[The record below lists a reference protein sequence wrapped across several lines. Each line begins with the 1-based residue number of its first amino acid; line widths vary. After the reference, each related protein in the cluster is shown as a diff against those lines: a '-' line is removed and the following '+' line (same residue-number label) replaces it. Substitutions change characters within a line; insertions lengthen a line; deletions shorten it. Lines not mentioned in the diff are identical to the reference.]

1 MTPQSWTGRASQPA
15 PAAAADRLETPVAP
29 VPFWGSVQRSYESEW
44 ETNRRNARYERTT
57 SELWARHRDAERRA
71 GRRLPLSRALSGISP
86 GSEEQS
92 FLDRWLFDPEQIN
105 AAIMGR
111 RLLEEDAY
119 EAMLAEERSRAPEA
133 WSGFE
138 TREQLNTRLD
148 TDFRQTRD
156 RANEAS
162 ASGLEGG
169 LGGFVGTVGAV
180 MSDPANLG
188 VAVATGGAG
197 AGRSLLTRMAAQGG
211 VGAGQ
216 EALEIGGR
224 GMDAERYGGPEYTAG
239 QAALDVTLGGLGGA
253 AFEGLGSGAAA
264 VWRSTARALERSPEP
279 SARGMAAQ
287 IERLLDDEAAIGR
300 DAPDF
305 DGARGALA
313 RGDLPPQS
321 PPARDLSELFTGEVS
336 GSVRQMQPGSAT
348 PRNPMQPGSD
358 AGSRAAPGV
367 TAETEYHGRPIFS
380 GRFDPLTIEADPGRF
395 QYKADGDAEGVT
407 GRLRGVERWDATASG
422 KAIIWEDETGRLIV
436 ADGHQRRG
444 LARRL
449 AEQGWEDA
457 QLDGYLFRA
466 ADGWTAGDVRVV
478 AALKNIREGSGAV
491 LDAAKVFK
499 DAPAALRDRS
509 LPVTGEFIQQARQLA
524 ELSDD
529 AFRAVINGVIP
540 ERFGAVIGEQAGGR
554 PELHADLVEL
564 LRRGEPKSAE
574 GARALVQ
581 EGLLDDFL
589 KAEGRQMDLFGGLP
603 RESTVIARGRIR
615 EAVLGS
621 LRKDEKLNAALVR
634 NAEAIE
640 AGGNVL
646 ARSENEAR
654 LAVDRAV
661 DRAASELVSRLALRS
676 GEMGEAFSN
685 AAAAVT
691 KGETTPAAAA
701 KGLVQRIRAAVA
713 AGERLDEV
721 RAEVINPAPPSAAAL
736 REVEAF
742 DAPGGAGQRDQIQPK
757 PEDAEL
763 EGDDTLGLFDDM
775 PTIVPEER
783 ALAVLKACAP
793 GGA

>member
-1 MTPQSWTGRASQPA
+1 MIPQSWTRRGSQPT
-15 PAAAADRLETPVAP
+15 AARDDDRVETPAAP

-71 GRRLPLSRALSGISP
+71 GRRLPLSRALSGVSP
-86 GSEEQS
+86 GSEEPS
-92 FLDRWLFDPEQIN
+92 LLDRFLFDPEQIN

-119 EAMLAEERSRAPEA
+119 EAMLATERERAPEA

-138 TREQLNTRLD
+138 TREQLSARLD
-148 TDFRQTRD
+148 ADFRQTRA
-156 RANEAS
+156 RAEEAS

-169 LGGFVGTVGAV
+169 LGGFVGTMGAV
-180 MSDPANLG
+180 MSDPANAGIAL
-188 VAVATGGAG
+188 ATGGAG

-211 VGAGQ
+211 LGAGQ
-216 EALEIGGR
+216 ELLEIGGR
-224 GMDAERYGGPEYTAG
+224 SADAERYGGPEYTAG
-239 QAALDVTLGGLGGA
+239 QAALDVTLGGAGGA

-279 SARGMAAQ
+279 AARGMAAQ
-287 IERLLDDEAAIGR
+287 IERLLEDEAAIGPQ
-300 DAPDF
+300 APDF
-305 DGARGALA
+305 DGARTALQ
-313 RGDLPPQS
+313 RGDLPVQS

-336 GSVRQMQPGSAT
+336 GGVRQMQPGSPPAT
-348 PRNPMQPGSD
+348 
-358 AGSRAAPGV
+358 RAAPGV
-367 TAETEYHGRPIFS
+367 TAETQYHGRPIFS

-422 KAIIWEDETGRLIV
+422 KAIIWEDPAGKLIV

-466 ADGWTAGDVRVV
+466 SDGWTAGDVRVV

-499 DAPAALRDRS
+499 EAPAALRDRS
-509 LPVTGEFIQQARQLA
+509 LPVTGDFIQQARQLA

-540 ERFGAVIGEQAGGR
+540 ERFGAVIGEQAGAR

-564 LRRGEPKSAE
+564 LRRGDPKSAE

-654 LAVDRAV
+654 LAVDRA
-661 DRAASELVSRLALRS
+661 ASELVSRLALRS
-676 GEMGEAFSN
+676 GEMGEAFSS

-721 RAEVINPAPPSAAAL
+721 RAEVIDPSPPSVAAL

-757 PEDAEL
+757 PEDVEL
-763 EGDDTLGLFDDM
+763 EGEDTLGLFDDL
-775 PTIVPEER
+775 PTVVPEER